1 MSTVALV
8 LSPSC
13 EATMTNFDLTLES
26 QCASCTNAI
35 YILWNQL
42 CFVTVSKYLNMQT
55 TLQNTKHAFFSEL

>member
-13 EATMTNFDLTLES
+13 EATMTNFDLPLES

-35 YILWNQL
+35 YILYIYIY
-42 CFVTVSKYLNMQT
+42 FIYL
-55 TLQNTKHAFFSEL
+55 LFYIFALSLFRSI